1 MAQTQLN
8 VRLDNHLLTS
18 SKDVL
23 NNLGLT
29 VQEAF
34 KIFLKKV
41 VNFQGIPFEL
51 KVEDKRDYS
60 LKPDVEKKII
70 EEMKHIDEN
79 PSFKTVEGT
88 LDYLHNL

>member
-8 VRLDNHLLTS
+8 VRLDSELLTS

-41 VNFQGIPFEL
+41 VNFQGIPFDL
-51 KVEDKRDYS
+51 KVDYE
-60 LKPDVEKKII
+60 PNEKTKKAMFSDDRTEVKSIN
-70 EEMKHIDEN
+70 ELWEQYEN
-79 PSFKTVEGT
+79 
-88 LDYLHNL
+88 N

>member
-8 VRLDNHLLTS
+8 VRLDSKLLAS

-51 KVEDKRDYS
+51 KLDYE
-60 LKPDVEKKII
+60 P
-70 EEMKHIDEN
+70 N
-79 PSFKTVEGT
+79 EGT
-88 LDYLHNL
+88 KKAMFSDDRTEVKSINELWEQYENN

>member
-8 VRLDNHLLTS
+8 VRLDSELLTS

-51 KVEDKRDYS
+51 K
-60 LKPDVEKKII
+60 
-70 EEMKHIDEN
+70 
-79 PSFKTVEGT
+79 
-88 LDYLHNL
+88 LDYEPNEETRKAMFSNNRTEVKSINELWEQYENN

>member
-8 VRLDNHLLTS
+8 VRLDSELLAS

-41 VNFQGIPFEL
+41 VNFQGIPFDL
-51 KVEDKRDYS
+51 K
-60 LKPDVEKKII
+60 
-70 EEMKHIDEN
+70 
-79 PSFKTVEGT
+79 
-88 LDYLHNL
+88 LDYEPNKETRKAMFSDDRTEVKSINELWEQYENN

>member
-8 VRLDNHLLTS
+8 VRLDSELLAN

-51 KVEDKRDYS
+51 KVENEKDYS
-60 LKPDVEKKII
+60 LKPEVEKKII
-70 EEMKHIDEN
+70 EEMKHIDGN